1 MSSAAIAKAA
11 ASRYSSF
18 DSQSSTSSSIDLKSS
33 SKLKSFRKN
42 SPATSNGA
50 SRTNTTDAI
59 VKANNVRNDQNFAS
73 MVKKFM
79 EKRSISKTKTKTTTD
94 RQLPL
99 IVPAD
104 FIAEDLKRSA
114 RKASNLTTLPKKL
127 FGKIGG
133 STEKNTK
140 ALTEVKTNTR
150 TLAMVLRSERELLSL
165 NKDHQAHV
173 AQLEALLEDR
183 NQEVEKLKDLCL
195 KQREEIKALKS
206 AILFPD
212 EMNSQLQVLLDQQG
226 SELKQARQV
235 IPTLQ
240 RQISS
245 LTGQLQ
251 SLTEDLA
258 EVKAVKYTDGKFNS
272 PMTPVFNQEE
282 AANSL
287 DFSSDDD
294 PATPDSPDDML
305 LKDMNPCLT
314 PCYSKMKSKDYGTK
328 SHDYRDNE
336 EAYEVYLKGRNLSQS
351 SQRYTGSRAGSS
363 TTRAHAAFCRSD
375 ESKYRYG
382 KGMGNQVL

>member
-1 MSSAAIAKAA
+1 MSSGAIAKAA

-18 DSQSSTSSSIDLKSS
+18 DSQSSTSSSIDLKPS

-59 VKANNVRNDQNFAS
+59 VKANKVRNDQNFAS

-79 EKRSISKTKTKTTTD
+79 EKRSISKTKTTTD

-133 STEKNTK
+133 STEKNAK

-165 NKDHQAHV
+165 NKDHQTHI
-173 AQLEALLEDR
+173 AQLEASLEDR

-195 KQREEIKALKS
+195 KQRAEIKALKS

-235 IPTLQ
+235 IPSLQ

-251 SLTEDLA
+251 SLSEDLA

-272 PMTPVFNQEE
+272 PVFNQEE

-314 PCYSKMKSKDYGTK
+314 PCYSKMKSKDYGTT
-328 SHDYRDNE
+328 SHDCPDNE
-336 EAYEVYLKGRNLSQS
+336 EAYEGYLKGRKLSQS
-351 SQRYTGSRAGSS
+351 SQRHTGLRAGSS